1 MAKLPFTKLSL
12 KNDNQA
18 INILHNEQ
26 NIEVKQYLPITTKM
40 DMVTEI
46 INNSIDENNFF
57 NPIKLSLYTELGIIE
72 NYTNISFTDK
82 QKEDIFKLYDLLKGN
97 KIIEKVINVIPE
109 AEYKNLIDT
118 INKSIESIY
127 NYKNS
132 VMGILETVS
141 TDYSNLDLNISKIRE
156 KLSDPNNMTFLKDV
170 LTKLG

>member
-12 KNDNQA
+12 KNDNQV

-141 TDYSNLDLNISKIRE
+141 IK
-156 KLSDPNNMTFLKDV
+156 K
-170 LTKLG
+170 GW

>member
-141 TDYSNLDLNISKIRE
+141 TDYSNLDLNISKIQE

>member
-12 KNDNQA
+12 KNDNQV
-18 INILHNEQ
+18 INIFHNEQ

-141 TDYSNLDLNISKIRE
+141 TDYSNLDLNISKIQE

>member
-1 MAKLPFTKLSL
+1 MAKLSFTKLSL
-12 KNDNQA
+12 KNDNQV

-57 NPIKLSLYTELGIIE
+57 NPIKLNLYTELGIIE

-97 KIIEKVINVIPE
+97 RIIEKVINVIPE
-109 AEYKNLIDT
+109 AEYENLIDT

-141 TDYSNLDLNISKIRE
+141 TDYSNLDLNISKIQE
-156 KLSDPNNMTFLKDV
+156 KLSDPNNMAFLKDV

>member
-72 NYTNISFTDK
+72 NYTNINFTDK

-141 TDYSNLDLNISKIRE
+141 TDYSNLDLNISKIQE